1 MGFGLGLRPAHY
13 TDLLAGDLH
22 PPGLDWLEVLSEN
35 YLVAGGRPLHMLDR
49 LRERYPMTLHG
60 VSLNIGGTA
69 PLDTEYLQSL
79 KRLADRI
86 DARWVSDHLCWTGHD
101 GINLHDLLP
110 LPYTEEALAHVIA
123 RVRQVQDILGR
134 PIMLE
139 NVSSYL
145 TYAVSSMREWE
156 FLHDVALGA
165 DCFILLDV
173 NNVYVSAHNHGF
185 DAQTYL
191 DALPRDRV
199 AQFHLAGHSRQGR
212 FLIDTHDAPVPAP
225 VWALY
230 TQAVER
236 FGARPTSIERD
247 DAIPPLGDLL
257 AELQQARIY
266 TARASTHERAA

>member
-13 TDLLAGDLH
+13 TDLLAGDLR

-60 VSLNIGGTA
+60 VSLNIGGAA

-86 DARWVSDHLCWTGHD
+86 DAHWVSDHLCWTGHD
-101 GINLHDLLP
+101 GVNLHDLLP
-110 LPYTEEALAHVIA
+110 LPYTDEALAHVIA

-145 TYAVSSMREWE
+145 TYAMSSMREWE
-156 FLHDVALGA
+156 FLRDVALGA

-185 DAQTYL
+185 DPQTYL

-199 AQFHLAGHSRQGR
+199 AQFHVAGHSRQGR

-236 FGARPTSIERD
+236 FGARPASIERD

-257 AELQQARIY
+257 AELQQARMY
-266 TARASTHERAA
+266 TARASTRERAA